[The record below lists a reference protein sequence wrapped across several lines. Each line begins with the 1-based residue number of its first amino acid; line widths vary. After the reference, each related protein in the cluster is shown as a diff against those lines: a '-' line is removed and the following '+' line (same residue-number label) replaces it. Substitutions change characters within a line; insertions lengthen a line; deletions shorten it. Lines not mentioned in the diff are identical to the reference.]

1 MFIFGGETFW
11 VSPQIIVLWR
21 IMMSRKKIYLLGM
34 KAGIP
39 IALGYFAVALT
50 LGIAARNAGLSSFQ
64 ATLTSFLINA
74 SAGEYIGFT
83 LIAAGASYAEVF
95 LMEAIANARY
105 MLMSAA
111 LSQKLKPGAGTLER
125 MLLGYCITDENFG
138 VSIAV
143 EGRLDP
149 VFTYGAATMAI
160 PGWSLGTL
168 AGAILGSVLPPSLLS
183 ALGVSL
189 YGMFISVFIPESK
202 KNKIVAALVAISFAL
217 SYAVSAIPALDR
229 ISDGVKIIA
238 LTVVISLAAAILF
251 PIKEERSND
260 A

>member
-1 MFIFGGETFW
+1 
-11 VSPQIIVLWR
+11 
-21 IMMSRKKIYLLGM
+21 M

-39 IALGYFAVALT
+39 IGLGYFAVALT
-50 LGIAARNAGLSSFQ
+50 LGIAAKEAGFTPFQ

-83 LIAAGASYAEVF
+83 LIAAGASYLEVF

-111 LSQKLKPGAGTLER
+111 LSQKLKPGVGTVQR

-138 VSIAV
+138 VSIALD
-143 EGRLDP
+143 ERLDP
-149 VFTYGAATMAI
+149 FYTYGVASVAI

-168 AGAILGSVLPPSLLS
+168 CGAILGEVLPVSLLS

-189 YGMFISVFIPESK
+189 YGMFISVFIPESR
-202 KNKIVAALVAISFAL
+202 KNKIVAGLVAISFAL
-217 SYAVSAIPALDR
+217 SYAVSAIPWFDG

-238 LTVVISLAAAILF
+238 LTVVISLAAALIF
-251 PIKEERSND
+251 PVKEENKD
-260 A
+260 VA

>member
-1 MFIFGGETFW
+1 MGFPADYCSMENT
-11 VSPQIIVLWR
+11 
-21 IMMSRKKIYLLGM
+21 MSRKKNYLLGM

-50 LGIAARNAGLSSFQ
+50 LGIAAKGAGLSSFQ

-111 LSQKLKPGAGTLER
+111 LSQKLKPGVGIFQR

-138 VSIAV
+138 VSISL
-143 EGRLDP
+143 EERLDP
-149 VFTYGAATMAI
+149 VYTYGVATMAI

-168 AGAILGSVLPPSLLS
+168 CGTILGNVLPVNLLS
-183 ALGVSL
+183 ALSVSL
-189 YGMFISVFIPESK
+189 YGMFISVFIPESR
-202 KNKIVAALVAISFAL
+202 KNKIVAALVVISFAL
-217 SYAVSAIPALDR
+217 SYAVSVIPALDG
-229 ISDGVKIIA
+229 ISEGVKIIA
-238 LTVVISLAAAILF
+238 LTVVISLAAAIFF
-251 PIKEERSND
+251 PIKEEREH
-260 A
+260 AA